1 MSKIARMKILSVAI
15 TVLTVLLIVSSA
27 IALPILIR
35 PFYYLQIE
43 PLRLPQRTGLTFSDI
58 KFAYDE
64 MMDYCLGLRPDF
76 SAGILKYSEE
86 GVSHFADVR
95 ALFFAD
101 FIIIG
106 ISSVA
111 LIVIAIIIK
120 KKRLTPYRFLGRS
133 APFWSVASIGAICV
147 LIGISC
153 AINFTET
160 FIFFHKIFFI
170 GKTNWSFKPSQDPI
184 IHLLPNEFFSNCAI
198 FIFATILIASIG
210 ILLYEFYPRKTM
222 NK

>member
-64 MMDYCLGLRPDF
+64 MLDYCLGLRPDF
-76 SAGILKYSEE
+76 SAGILQYSEE

-101 FIIIG
+101 FAIIG

-111 LIVIAIIIK
+111 LAIIAIIIK
-120 KKRLTPYRFLGRS
+120 KKRLAPYRFLGRS

-147 LIGISC
+147 LIGVSC